1 MAERFKAFTG
11 ETQPADAYRTYRG
24 DDPRLARAAGELL
37 LVGTARLNV
46 LLVGS
51 ADIVRRVLQT
61 QMPTLMKP
69 VVSWSPGEPFVL
81 PPAVERTGTLI
92 VHEVGSL
99 SLHDQ
104 LQLLEWTA
112 GGTGRAQVI
121 STTSTPLL
129 PRVCARGFVDALYY
143 RLNTVYLDLN
153 GAEATSWVC

>member
-11 ETQPADAYRTYRG
+11 ETPATDPHRAYRA
-24 DDPRLARAAGELL
+24 DDPRLARAAGELF
-37 LVGTARLNV
+37 LVGMARLNV

-51 ADIVRRVLQT
+51 ADMVRLVLQT
-61 QMPTLMKP
+61 QMPALRKP

-81 PPAVERTGTLI
+81 PPVERTGTLI

-104 LQLLEWTA
+104 LQLLEWTT
-112 GGTGRAQVI
+112 GGTPRAQVI

-129 PRVCARGFVDALYY
+129 PRVCARGFIDALYY

-153 GAEATSWVC
+153 GAEDTGWVC

>member
-11 ETQPADAYRTYRG
+11 ETHPADPNRVYRA
-24 DDPRLARAAGELL
+24 DDPRLARAAGELF
-37 LVGTARLNV
+37 LVGMARLNV

-51 ADIVRRVLQT
+51 ADMVRVVLQT
-61 QMPTLMKP
+61 QMPTLLKP
-69 VVSWSPGEPFVL
+69 VVSWSPGDPFVL
-81 PPAVERTGTLI
+81 PAVERTGTLI
-92 VHEVGSL
+92 LHEVGSL

-112 GGTGRAQVI
+112 GGTRRTQVI

-129 PRVCARGFVDALYY
+129 PRVCARGFIDALYI

-153 GAEATSWVC
+153 GSEDTGRVC